1 MVNLEGIC
9 EKAISRID
17 NNEEIYVK
25 EKLIDGCKNIIR
37 NSMSEEEI
45 RSSVIQVALELT
57 TEQEPKWQYVAS
69 KLYVERLYDEVK
81 INRNKKIEE
90 IPYSNYYEFIC
101 EMTNKNLYGKYILEN
116 YTKEEIEELGAGA
129 LRNAVVDGDVDN
141 GSVMAGQIAGLVS
154 KEETCAEILEDIY
167 FGAAKVIQKEAARW
181 ADVKF

>member
-116 YTKEEIEELGAGA
+116 YTKEEIEELEKEIKPERDFIFTYSGIDLLTKRYLIQDYNRKPLELPQQLFMG
-129 LRNAVVDGDVDN
+129 
-141 GSVMAGQIAGLVS
+141 IAMH
-154 KEETCAEILEDIY
+154 
-167 FGAAKVIQKEAARW
+167 
-181 ADVKF
+181 

>member
-116 YTKEEIEELGAGA
+116 YTKR
-129 LRNAVVDGDVDN
+129 RN
-141 GSVMAGQIAGLVS
+141 
-154 KEETCAEILEDIY
+154 
-167 FGAAKVIQKEAARW
+167 
-181 ADVKF
+181 

>member
-1 MVNLEGIC
+1 MKKYKNF
-9 EKAISRID
+9 S
-17 NNEEIYVK
+17 
-25 EKLIDGCKNIIR
+25 CKNIIR

-116 YTKEEIEELGAGA
+116 YTKEEIEELEKEIKPERDFIFTYSGI
-129 LRNAVVDGDVDN
+129 NTTQFYMSSIDN
-141 GSVMAGQIAGLVS
+141 PWYP
-154 KEETCAEILEDIY
+154 ILTFTFLY
-167 FGAAKVIQKEAARW
+167 VRTRT
-181 ADVKF
+181 